1 MSVGGNG
8 DRGGEGVSVKAIVG
22 IDVRVLVTIEL
33 VVGLAAGVGLKP
45 LQDDSIAITRNKG
58 INAFSKIFTFCLP
71 VDA

>member
-8 DRGGEGVSVKAIVG
+8 DRRGEGVSVKAIVG
-22 IDVRVLVTIEL
+22 IDVRVLVTIGL
-33 VVGLAAGVGLKP
+33 VAGVGLKP